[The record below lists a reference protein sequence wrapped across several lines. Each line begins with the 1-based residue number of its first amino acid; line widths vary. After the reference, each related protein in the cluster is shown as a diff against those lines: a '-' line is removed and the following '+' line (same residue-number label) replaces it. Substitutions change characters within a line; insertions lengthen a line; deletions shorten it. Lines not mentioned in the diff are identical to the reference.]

1 MKILLSCLA
10 GLFLLAGPTWATPE
24 NLKTEAE
31 ESGFQRTGRYLEVP
45 RLCQAFVERWPQYC
59 ATSSFGTTPE
69 GRPMQVLVVSQTG
82 SLTPEQAHASGIPV
96 LFFQGGIHA
105 GEIDGKDAGFLALR
119 QLLESDGL
127 RQVVVVFVP
136 VFNVDGHER
145 FGRYHRPNQAG
156 PEEMGWRVTSQNL
169 NLNRDYT
176 KAEAP
181 EMQAMLALLNRW
193 DPILYVDLHV
203 TDGAEFQPEV
213 ANLIEPIFVGDP
225 SLQPLGKAL
234 QKDVNRRLSEQ
245 GCLALDFYPSLRDSQ
260 DPASGFGD
268 GAYTPRFST
277 GYWALHNRLSM
288 LVETHSWK
296 DYKRRVEITRKVLL
310 ALVELANRDG
320 LHWLQA
326 AAAADRAALL
336 LGGQT
341 IALSHKNTDH
351 HRDIYFPG
359 YAYKKSLSQISGNP
373 AALSYDAKTPEIWKI
388 PFYDEVV
395 PDRVSEAPRGGY
407 LVPTGQAALVAAKL
421 KLHNLRFR
429 VLETGLSERPLQVFR
444 AESADLS
451 KRSFE
456 GRQQLA
462 VKGQWR
468 SEKQSLPPGSLWVPI
483 AQPNSRLLLA
493 LLEPMA
499 PDSLLSW
506 GFFNAHFEQK
516 EYMEEYVAE
525 TVGKEMLEQHPDLKA
540 EFLQKVA
547 SDPEFARNSAAR
559 LDFFYRHHPSY
570 DQRFNIY
577 PVMRS
582 QEVLPEP

>member
-10 GLFLLAGPTWATPE
+10 ALSLAGPVCATPE
-24 NLKTEAE
+24 NLKTQAE
-31 ESGFQRTGRYLEVP
+31 ESGFVRTGRYDEVP
-45 RLCQAFVERWPQYC
+45 RLCQAFAERWPQYC

-69 GRPMQVLVVSQTG
+69 GRPMQVLVASQTG
-82 SLTPEQAHASGIPV
+82 YLTPEQAKANGVPV
-96 LFFQGGIHA
+96 VLVQGGIHA

-119 QLLESDGL
+119 QLLQNDGL
-127 RQVVVVFVP
+127 RQVVLVFVP

-145 FGRYHRPNQAG
+145 FGRWNRPNQVG

-181 EMQAMLALLNRW
+181 EMRAMLALLNRW

-213 ANLIEPIFVGDP
+213 ANLVEPVFVGDP
-225 SLQPLGKAL
+225 HLQPLGKNL
-234 QKDVNRRLSEQ
+234 QRDLNRRLTDQ
-245 GCLALDFYPSLRDSQ
+245 GIMALDFYPSLRDPQ
-260 DPASGFGD
+260 NPASGFGD

-277 GYWALHNRLSM
+277 GYWALHNRLSL

-296 DYKRRVEITRKVLL
+296 DYARRVDITRKVLL
-310 ALVELANRDG
+310 ALVELAGRDG
-320 LHWLQA
+320 MVWQQTA
-326 AAAADRAALL
+326 ALADRGSIN

-341 IALSHKNTDH
+341 IALSHKNTEH
-351 HRDIYFPG
+351 YREIYFPG
-359 YAYKKSLSQISGNP
+359 YAYKKQPSQISGDP
-373 AALSYDAKTPEIWKI
+373 AALSYDSRTPEIWKI
-388 PFYDEVV
+388 PFYDEVI
-395 PDRVSEAPRGGY
+395 PDRICEAPRGGY
-407 LVPTGQAALVAAKL
+407 LVPASQAALVADKL
-421 KLHNLRFR
+421 KLHGLQFR
-429 VLETGLSERPLQVFR
+429 VLESGLSERPLEAFR
-444 AESADLS
+444 ADSLDYA

-456 GRQQLA
+456 GRQPLT
-462 VKGQWR
+462 VKGMWR
-468 SEKQSLPPGSLWVPI
+468 PEKMSLPPGSLWVPI
-483 AQPNSRLLLA
+483 AQPNSRVLLA
-493 LLEPMA
+493 LLEPCA

-525 TVGKEMLEQHPDLKA
+525 QVGKDMMAQRPEIAA

-547 SDPEFARNSAAR
+547 ADPEFAKNPRAR

-570 DQRFNIY
+570 DGRLNLY
-577 PVMRS
+577 PVLRS
-582 QEVLPEP
+582 AEIVP

>member
-10 GLFLLAGPTWATPE
+10 GLTLISASAWATPE
-24 NLKTEAE
+24 NLKTQAE
-31 ESGFQRTGRYLEVP
+31 ESGFTRTGRYEEVP
-45 RLCQAFVERWPQYC
+45 RMCQAFVERWPQYC
-59 ATSSFGTTPE
+59 ATSTFGKTPE
-69 GRPMQVLVVSQTG
+69 GRPMQVLVASQSG
-82 SLTPEQAHASGIPV
+82 SLTPEQAHAAGIPV
-96 LFFQGGIHA
+96 LLFQGGIHS

-136 VFNVDGHER
+136 VFNIDGHER
-145 FGRYHRPNQAG
+145 FGRWNRPNQKG

-181 EMQAMLALLNRW
+181 EMQAMLGLLNSW

-213 ANLIEPIFVGDP
+213 ANLVEPIFVGDP
-225 SLQPLGKAL
+225 HLQPLGKNL
-234 QKDVNRRLSEQ
+234 QKDVNRKLTEQ
-245 GCLALDFYPSLRDSQ
+245 GCLALDFYPSLRNPQ
-260 DPASGFGD
+260 DPASGFSD

-277 GYWALHNRLSM
+277 GYWALHNRLAM

-296 DYKRRVEITRKVLL
+296 DYARRVEITRKVIV
-310 ALVELANRDG
+310 ALVELASRDG
-320 LHWLQA
+320 NVWLQTA
-326 AAAADRAALL
+326 ATADRAALS

-341 IALSHKNTDH
+341 VALSHKNTDH
-351 HRDIYFPG
+351 HREIYFPG
-359 YAYKKSLSQISGNP
+359 YAYKKQLSQISGDST
-373 AALSYDAKTPEIWKI
+373 ALSYDSKTPQIWKI

-395 PDRVSEAPRGGY
+395 PDRTVEAPRGGY
-407 LVPTGQAALVAAKL
+407 LVNAGQAPLVAEKL
-421 KLHNLRFR
+421 KLHNLRFQ
-429 VLETGLSERPLQVFR
+429 VLENGLNERPVEVFR
-444 AESADLS
+444 ADSVDFG

-456 GRQQLA
+456 GRLA
-462 VKGQWR
+462 ASVKGQWKR
-468 SEKQSLPPGSLWVPI
+468 EKQTFAPGSLWVPM

-493 LLEPMA
+493 LLEPTA

-525 TVGKEMLEQHPDLKA
+525 QVGREMMVARPAIAA
-540 EFLQKVA
+540 EFLQRLA
-547 SDPEFARNSAAR
+547 SDPEFAKDPAAR

-570 DQRFNIY
+570 DQRYNLY
-577 PVMRS
+577 PIMRS
-582 QEVLPEP
+582 AEVLTE

>member
-1 MKILLSCLA
+1 MKILLTCLA
-10 GLFLLAGPTWATPE
+10 GLFFLAGPASATPE
-24 NLKTEAE
+24 NLKTQAE
-31 ESGFQRTGRYLEVP
+31 ESGFQRTGRYEEVP

-59 ATSSFGTTPE
+59 ATSTFGTTPE
-69 GRPMQVLVVSQTG
+69 GRPMQVLVASQTG
-82 SLTPEQAHASGIPV
+82 ALTPEQARASGIPV
-96 LFFQGGIHA
+96 LLIQGGIHS

-127 RQVVVVFVP
+127 RQIVVVFVP

-145 FGRYHRPNQAG
+145 FGRYNRPNQVG

-181 EMQAMLALLNRW
+181 EMQAMLGLLNRW
-193 DPILYVDLHV
+193 DPTLYVDLHV
-203 TDGAEFQPEV
+203 TDGAEFQPEI

-225 SLQPLGKAL
+225 NLQPIGKAL

-245 GCLALDFYPSLRDSQ
+245 GCLALDFYPSLRNPQ
-260 DPASGFGD
+260 DPASGFSD
-268 GAYTPRFST
+268 GAYVPRFST

-296 DYKRRVEITRKVLL
+296 DYARRVELTRKTIL

-320 LHWLQA
+320 VSWVQA
-326 AAAADRAALL
+326 EAAADRSALL

-359 YAYKKSLSQISGNP
+359 YAYKKTPSQISGDP
-373 AALSYDAKTPEIWKI
+373 GALSYDSKKPEIWKI

-395 PDRVSEAPRGGY
+395 PDRTSEAPRGGY
-407 LVPTGQAALVAAKL
+407 LVPAGQAELVAAKL
-421 KLHNLRFR
+421 KVHNIRYR
-429 VLETGLSERPLQVFR
+429 VLEKGLSSRPLEAFR
-444 AESADLS
+444 ADSSEFS

-456 GRQQLA
+456 GRQMLS
-462 VKGQWR
+462 VKGKWQT
-468 SEKQSLPPGSLWVPI
+468 EKQSLPPGSLWVPI

-493 LLEPMA
+493 LLEPTA

-506 GFFNAHFEQK
+506 GFFNPYFEQK

-525 TVGKEMLEQHPDLKA
+525 AVGKEMMAKRPEIAA
-540 EFLQKVA
+540 EFLQKLA
-547 SDPEFARNSAAR
+547 SDPEFAKSPEAR

-570 DQRFNIY
+570 DQRFNLY
-577 PVMRS
+577 PVLRS
-582 QEVLPEP
+582 AEVIP

>member
-1 MKILLSCLA
+1 MKILLSCLTA
-10 GLFLLAGPTWATPE
+10 FILAAAPVGATPE
-24 NLKTEAE
+24 NLKTQAE
-31 ESGFQRTGRYLEVP
+31 ESGFTRTGRYEEVP

-59 ATSSFGTTPE
+59 ATTTFGKTPE
-69 GRPMQVLVVSQTG
+69 GRPMQVLIATQTG
-82 SLTPEQAHASGIPV
+82 YLTPELAKANGVPV
-96 LFFQGGIHA
+96 LLFQGGIHS

-136 VFNVDGHER
+136 VFNIDGHER
-145 FGRYHRPNQAG
+145 FGRWNRPNQVG

-181 EMQAMLALLNRW
+181 EMRAMLSLLNRW
-193 DPILYVDLHV
+193 DPILYVDMHV

-213 ANLIEPIFVGDP
+213 ANLIEPVFVGDP
-225 SLQPLGKAL
+225 HLQPLGKNL
-234 QKDVNRRLSEQ
+234 QKDLNRRLTDQ
-245 GCLALDFYPSLRDSQ
+245 GVMALDFYPSLRDPQ
-260 DPASGFGD
+260 NPASGFGD

-277 GYWALHNRLSM
+277 GYWALHNRFSM

-296 DYKRRVEITRKVLL
+296 EYARRVDITRKIIL
-310 ALVELANRDG
+310 ALVELAGRDG
-320 LHWLQA
+320 NIWLQTA
-326 AAAADRAALL
+326 ATAERGALN

-341 IALSHKNTDH
+341 IALSHKSTDH

-359 YAYKKSLSQISGNP
+359 YAYKRQPSQISGDP
-373 AALSYDAKTPEIWKI
+373 AALSYDNKTPEIWKI

-395 PDRVSEAPRGGY
+395 PDRIIEAPRGGY
-407 LVPTGQAALVAAKL
+407 LVPAGQAPMVADKL
-421 KLHNLRFR
+421 KLHNIQFR
-429 VLETGLSERPLQVFR
+429 VLEGALSARPLEVFR
-444 AESADLS
+444 AESAEFAR
-451 KRSFE
+451 RSFE
-456 GRQQLA
+456 GRQQLT

-468 SEKQSLPPGSLWVPI
+468 SENQALPPGSLWIPI

-493 LLEPMA
+493 LLEPGG

-525 TVGKEMLEQHPDLKA
+525 GVGKDMMAQRPEIAA
-540 EFLQKVA
+540 EFLQKLA
-547 SDPEFARNSAAR
+547 SDPDFAKNPAAR
-559 LDFFYRHHPSY
+559 LDFFYKHHPSY
-570 DQRFNIY
+570 DQRFNLY
-577 PVMRS
+577 PVLRS
-582 QEVLPEP
+582 AEVIAQP

>member
-1 MKILLSCLA
+1 MKILLHCLA
-10 GLFLLAGPTWATPE
+10 GLFLLAGAAAATPE
-24 NLKTEAE
+24 NLKTQAE
-31 ESGFQRTGRYLEVP
+31 ESGFRRTGRYAEAEL
-45 RLCQAFVERWPQYC
+45 LCRAFVERWPEYC
-59 ATSSFGTTPE
+59 ATSTFGTTPE
-69 GRPMQVLVVSQTG
+69 GRPMQVLVASQTG
-82 SLTPEQAHASGIPV
+82 ALSPEQARAAGIPV
-96 LFFQGGIHA
+96 LLFQGGIHA

-136 VFNVDGHER
+136 VFNIDGHER
-145 FGRYHRPNQAG
+145 FGRYNRPNQVG

-181 EMQAMLALLNRW
+181 EMQAMLGLLNRW

-203 TDGAEFQPEV
+203 TDGAEFQPEI
-213 ANLIEPIFVGDP
+213 ANLIEPLFVGDP
-225 SLQPLGKAL
+225 NLQPLSKAL
-234 QKDVNRRLSEQ
+234 QRDVNRRLSEQ
-245 GCLALDFYPSLRDSQ
+245 GCMAIDFYPSLRDPK

-277 GYWALHNRLSM
+277 GYWALRNRLAM

-296 DYKRRVEITRKVLL
+296 DYARRVELTRKTIL

-320 LHWLQA
+320 LRWVQA
-326 AAAADRAALL
+326 AASADRAALL

-341 IALSHKNTDH
+341 IALSHKSTQH

-359 YAYKKSLSQISGNP
+359 YAYKKTASPLSGDP

-407 LVPTGQAALVAAKL
+407 LVPAGQASWVAAKL
-421 KLHNLRFR
+421 KLHNLRYR
-429 VLETGLSERPLQVFR
+429 VLETGLSERPLEVFR
-444 AESADLS
+444 ADSADFT

-456 GRQQLA
+456 GRQMLA
-462 VKGQWR
+462 VQGHWR
-468 SEKQSLPPGSLWVPI
+468 SEKQALAPGSLWVPI

-525 TVGKEMLEQHPDLKA
+525 TVAKEMMARPEIA
-540 EFLQKVA
+540 NEFRQKLA
-547 SDPEFARNSAAR
+547 SDPEFAKSPTAR

-570 DQRFNIY
+570 DQRFNLY

-582 QEVLPEP
+582 AEALPGP

>member
-1 MKILLSCLA
+1 MKILLSCLTA
-10 GLFLLAGPTWATPE
+10 LSLVGPSWATPE
-24 NLKTEAE
+24 NLKTQAE
-31 ESGFQRTGRYLEVP
+31 ESGFLRTGRYEEVP

-59 ATSSFGTTPE
+59 STSSFGKTPE
-69 GRPMQVLVVSQTG
+69 GRPMQVLVASQTG
-82 SLTPEQAHASGIPV
+82 YLTPEQAHANGVPV
-96 LFFQGGIHA
+96 LLFQGGIHS

-119 QLLESDGL
+119 QLLENDGL

-145 FGRYHRPNQAG
+145 FGRWNRPNQVG

-181 EMQAMLALLNRW
+181 EMQAMLGLLNRW
-193 DPILYVDLHV
+193 DPILYVDMHV

-213 ANLIEPIFVGDP
+213 ANLVEPIFVGDP
-225 SLQPLGKAL
+225 HLQPLGKAL
-234 QKDVNRRLSEQ
+234 QKDLNRRLTDQ
-245 GCLALDFYPSLRDSQ
+245 GVMALDFYPSLRDPEN
-260 DPASGFGD
+260 PASGFSD

-296 DYKRRVEITRKVLL
+296 DYARRVDITRKIIL
-310 ALVELANRDG
+310 ALVELAGRDG
-320 LHWLQA
+320 VSWQQTA
-326 AAAADRAALL
+326 ALADRGSIN

-341 IALSHKNTDH
+341 IALSHKNTEH
-351 HRDIYFPG
+351 FREIYFPG
-359 YAYKKSLSQISGNP
+359 YAYKKRASQISGQA
-373 AALSYDAKTPEIWKI
+373 AALSYDSKTPEIWKI
-388 PFYDEVV
+388 PFYDEVI
-395 PDRVSEAPRGGY
+395 PDRLCEAPRGGY
-407 LVPTGQAALVAAKL
+407 LVPAALASLLAEKL
-421 KLHNLRFR
+421 KLHNLQFR
-429 VLETGLSERPLQVFR
+429 TLENGLSARPLEAFR
-444 AESADLS
+444 ADSADFG

-456 GRQQLA
+456 GRQQLT

-468 SEKQSLPPGSLWVPI
+468 TENQTLAPGSLWVPI

-493 LLEPMA
+493 LLEPTA

-506 GFFNAHFEQK
+506 GFFNGYFEQK

-525 TVGKEMLEQHPDLKA
+525 RVGQEMMAQRPDIAA
-540 EFLQKVA
+540 EFLQKLA
-547 SDPEFARNSAAR
+547 NEPEFAQNPRAR

-570 DQRFNIY
+570 DQKFNLY
-577 PVMRS
+577 PVFRS
-582 QEVLPEP
+582 AEVLP

>member
-1 MKILLSCLA
+1 MKTLLSSLAVLACLGA
-10 GLFLLAGPTWATPE
+10 TARATPE
-24 NLKTEAE
+24 NLKTQAE
-31 ESGFQRTGRYLEVP
+31 DSGFQRTGRYQEVP
-45 RLCQAFVERWPQYC
+45 RLCQAFVDRWPQYC

-82 SLTPEQAHASGIPV
+82 ALTPEQAHAGGIPV

-145 FGRYHRPNQAG
+145 FGRYNRPNQTG
-156 PEEMGWRVTSQNL
+156 PEETGWRVTAQNL

-181 EMQAMLALLNRW
+181 EMQAMLGLLNRW

-203 TDGAEFQPEV
+203 TDGARFQPEV
-213 ANLIEPIFVGDP
+213 ADLVEPIFVGDP
-225 SLQPLGKAL
+225 NLQPLGKAL

-245 GCLALDFYPSLRDSQ
+245 GCMALDFYPSLRDPQ
-260 DPASGFGD
+260 NPASGFSD

-288 LVETHSWK
+288 LVETHSWQ
-296 DYKRRVEITRKVLL
+296 DYKRRVEITSKVLL

-320 LHWLQA
+320 LQWLQA

-341 IALSHKNTDH
+341 IALSHKTTEH

-359 YAYKKSLSQISGNP
+359 YAYKKTLSQVSGDP
-373 AALSYDAKTPEIWKI
+373 AALSYDPQRPEIWKI

-395 PDRVSEAPRGGY
+395 PDRISEAPRGGY
-407 LVPTGQAALVAAKL
+407 LVPAAQAGLVAAKL
-421 KLHNLRFR
+421 KLHNLQFR
-429 VLETGLSERPLQVFR
+429 VLENGLSERPLQVFR
-444 AESADLS
+444 AEAADFS
-451 KRSFE
+451 KRSME
-456 GRQQLA
+456 GRQQLSLR
-462 VKGQWR
+462 GEWR
-468 SEKQSLPPGSLWVPI
+468 GEKQALAPGSLWVPI

-506 GFFNAHFEQK
+506 GFFNANFEQK

-525 TVGKEMLEQHPDLKA
+525 AVGQEMLAQRPELKA
-540 EFLQKVA
+540 EFLQKLA
-547 SDPEFARNSAAR
+547 SDPEFARSPAAR
-559 LDFFYRHHPSY
+559 LDFFYRRHPSY
-570 DQRFNIY
+570 DQHLNLY

-582 QEVLPEP
+582 AEVVP

>member
-10 GLFLLAGPTWATPE
+10 GLFLCAGPALATPE
-24 NLKTEAE
+24 NLKTQAE
-31 ESGFQRTGRYLEVP
+31 ESGFRRTGRYDEVP

-59 ATSSFGTTPE
+59 ATTTFGTTPE
-69 GRPMQVLVVSQTG
+69 GRPMQVLVASQTG
-82 SLTPEQAHASGIPV
+82 ALTPEQAKASGIPV
-96 LFFQGGIHA
+96 LLFQGGIHS

-136 VFNVDGHER
+136 VFNIDGHER
-145 FGRYHRPNQAG
+145 FGRYNRPNQVG

-169 NLNRDYT
+169 NLNRDYA

-181 EMQAMLALLNRW
+181 EMRAMLGLLNQW

-203 TDGAEFQPEV
+203 TDGAEFQPEI
-213 ANLIEPIFVGDP
+213 ANLIEPIFIGDP
-225 SLQPLGKAL
+225 GLQPLGKAL
-234 QKDVNRRLSEQ
+234 QKDVNRRLTEQ
-245 GCLALDFYPSLRDSQ
+245 GCMALDFYPSLRDPQ
-260 DPASGFGD
+260 NPASGFND
-268 GAYTPRFST
+268 SAYTPRFST

-296 DYKRRVEITRKVLL
+296 DYARRVELTRKTIL

-320 LHWLQA
+320 VSWIQA
-326 AAAADRAALL
+326 AAAADRAALQ

-359 YAYKKSLSQISGNP
+359 YAYKRAPSQISGDP
-373 AALSYDAKTPEIWKI
+373 VALSYDSSRPEIWKI

-395 PDRVSEAPRGGY
+395 PDRVSVAPRGGY
-407 LVPTGQAALVAAKL
+407 LVPAGQAELVAAKL
-421 KLHNLRFR
+421 KVHNIRYK
-429 VLETGLSERPLQVFR
+429 VLDKGLSERPLEVFR
-444 AESADLS
+444 AESADFS
-451 KRSFE
+451 KRSVE
-456 GRQQLA
+456 ARQTLS
-462 VKGQWR
+462 VKGQW
-468 SEKQSLPPGSLWVPI
+468 STEKQSLPPGSLWVPI

-493 LLEPMA
+493 LLEPTA

-525 TVGKEMLEQHPDLKA
+525 KVGQEMMARRPEIAA

-547 SDPEFARNSAAR
+547 ADPEFAKSPAAR

-570 DQRFNIY
+570 DGRLNLY
-577 PVMRS
+577 PVLRS
-582 QEVLPEP
+582 AEILPEN

>member
-1 MKILLSCLA
+1 MKILLACLA
-10 GLFLLAGPTWATPE
+10 GLSLLAAPAPATPE
-24 NLKTEAE
+24 NLRTQAE
-31 ESGFQRTGRYLEVP
+31 ESGFQRTGRYEEVP
-45 RLCQAFVERWPQYC
+45 RMCQAFVERWPQYC
-59 ATSSFGTTPE
+59 ATSTFGTTPE
-69 GRPMQVLVVSQTG
+69 GRPMQVLVASQTG
-82 SLTPEQAHASGIPV
+82 ALTPEQAHAAGIPV
-96 LFFQGGIHA
+96 LLFQGGIHA

-145 FGRYHRPNQAG
+145 FGRYHRPNQVG

-181 EMQAMLALLNRW
+181 EMQAMLALLNNW

-203 TDGAEFQPEV
+203 TDGAEFQPEI

-225 SLQPLGKAL
+225 HLQPLGKAL

-245 GCLALDFYPSLRDSQ
+245 GCMALDFYPSLRNPQ
-260 DPASGFGD
+260 DPASGFSD

-296 DYKRRVEITRKVLL
+296 DYARRVELTRKTIL

-320 LHWLQA
+320 VSWVQA
-326 AAAADRAALL
+326 GAAADRAARL

-341 IALSHKNTDH
+341 IALSHKNTEH

-359 YAYKKSLSQISGNP
+359 YAYKKTASQVSGDP
-373 AALSYDAKTPEIWKI
+373 AALSYDANTPKIWKI

-395 PDRVSEAPRGGY
+395 PDQVSEAPRGGY
-407 LVPTGQAALVAAKL
+407 LVPAGQAPLVAAKL
-421 KLHNLRFR
+421 KLHNLQYR
-429 VLETGLSERPLQVFR
+429 VLEAGLSERPLEVFR
-444 AESADLS
+444 ADSADFS
-451 KRSFE
+451 QRSFE
-456 GRQQLA
+456 GRQMLR

-468 SEKQSLPPGSLWVPI
+468 SEKQALAPGSLWVPT

-525 TVGKEMLEQHPDLKA
+525 AVGKEMLARRPEIAA
-540 EFLQKVA
+540 EFLQKLA
-547 SDPEFARNSAAR
+547 SDPEFAKSPAAR

-570 DQRFNIY
+570 DQRFNLY
-577 PVMRS
+577 PIMRS
-582 QEVLPEP
+582 AEVLP

>member
-1 MKILLSCLA
+1 MKILLASLA
-10 GLFLLAGPTWATPE
+10 GLSLLLGEPALATPE
-24 NLKTEAE
+24 NLKTQAEA
-31 ESGFQRTGRYLEVP
+31 SGFQRTGRYDEVQ

-59 ATSSFGTTPE
+59 ATSTFGTTPE
-69 GRPMQVLVVSQTG
+69 GRPMQALVASQTG
-82 SLTPEQAHASGIPV
+82 SLTPEQAHAAGIPV
-96 LFFQGGIHA
+96 LLFQGGIHA
-105 GEIDGKDAGFLALR
+105 GEIDGKDAGFVALR

-127 RQVVVVFVP
+127 RQLVLVFVP

-145 FGRYHRPNQAG
+145 FGPYNRPNQVG

-181 EMQAMLALLNRW
+181 EMQAMLSLLNRW

-203 TDGAEFQPEV
+203 TDGAEFQPEI

-225 SLQPLGKAL
+225 NLQPLGRAL
-234 QKDVNRRLSEQ
+234 QKDVNRRLTEQ
-245 GCLALDFYPSLRDSQ
+245 GCLALDFYPSLRDPQ

-296 DYKRRVEITRKVLL
+296 DYARRVELTRKTIL

-320 LHWLQA
+320 LSWLQA

-336 LGGQT
+336 LGGQS
-341 IALSHKNTDH
+341 IALSHKNTQH

-359 YAYKKSLSQISGNP
+359 YAYKKAASQVSGQA
-373 AALSYDAKTPEIWKI
+373 AALSYDSKTPEIWKI

-395 PDRVSEAPRGGY
+395 PDQVSEAPRGGY
-407 LVPTGQAALVAAKL
+407 LVPAGQAGLVAAKL

-429 VLETGLSERPLQVFR
+429 VLETGLSERPLEVFR
-444 AESADLS
+444 ADSADFTR
-451 KRSFE
+451 RSFE
-456 GRQQLA
+456 GRQMLA
-462 VKGQWR
+462 VKGRWR
-468 SEKQSLPPGSLWVPI
+468 SEKQALAPGSLWVPI

-516 EYMEEYVAE
+516 EYMEDYVAE
-525 TVGKEMLEQHPDLKA
+525 AVGKEMLARRPDIAA
-540 EFLQKVA
+540 EFTQKLA
-547 SDPEFARNSAAR
+547 TDPEFAKNPAAR
-559 LDFFYRHHPSY
+559 LDFFYRRHPSY
-570 DQRFNIY
+570 DQRFNLY
-577 PVMRS
+577 PIMRS
-582 QEVLPEP
+582 AEVLP